1 MIILEKKRL
10 KRTKMIGCKLSAT
23 IMKVGGVGL
32 GLGVVIM
39 GSRFKSVNCKNVTVK
54 LARFPLS
61 RCPKKH
67 LGFLFLS
74 FQRIK
79 H

>member
-61 RCPKKH
+61 RCPKKTSR
-67 LGFLFLS
+67 FLIFKFS
-74 FQRIK
+74 K
-79 H
+79 D

>member
-1 MIILEKKRL
+1 
-10 KRTKMIGCKLSAT
+10 
-23 IMKVGGVGL
+23 MKVGGIGL
-32 GLGVVIM
+32 GIVIM

-54 LARFPLS
+54 LARFPHS
-61 RCPKKH
+61 RCPKKQ

-74 FQRIK
+74 FQSIK